1 MPNPTGT
8 LSDTR
13 YWEQSIGDVASD
25 SPIVL
30 ALHSMTGDA
39 NSMRY
44 IFEGVTVP
52 MRALFLQARY
62 PSGHSEQGGYSWF
75 PDESGFYERSF
86 ADQSIAIKAEG
97 DRIAA
102 FLRAYR
108 QTHPTRAMVI
118 MGMSQGAD
126 LSLAMATTH
135 PDLVTLALSC
145 AGRVLLTVPPYPVD
159 VRLPRIVMM
168 QGVEDKPVPVEV
180 ARTDAARLRHA
191 RFDASYFEYPD
202 VGHEISPEMITLIR
216 QEMAQI

>member
-13 YWEQSIGDVASD
+13 YWEQSIGDVASN

-62 PSGHSEQGGYSWF
+62 PSGHSVHGGYSWF
-75 PDESGFYERSF
+75 NDESGFYERPF
-86 ADQSIAIKAEG
+86 ADQAIAIKAEG

-102 FLRAYR
+102 FLRAY
-108 QTHPTRAMVI
+108 H
-118 MGMSQGAD
+118 D
-126 LSLAMATTH
+126 
-135 PDLVTLALSC
+135 
-145 AGRVLLTVPPYPVD
+145 AGC
-159 VRLPRIVMM
+159 
-168 QGVEDKPVPVEV
+168 
-180 ARTDAARLRHA
+180 
-191 RFDASYFEYPD
+191 
-202 VGHEISPEMITLIR
+202 
-216 QEMAQI
+216 